1 MSYSHLLVA
10 VAPTPE
16 SRVLINKAVSI
27 ARPLDAK
34 VSLIT
39 LATDPEL
46 YNQFAAPMLE
56 NLRDLMHE
64 ETRDFLRTGERSQLP
79 YRQRDDCQRRT
90 QPPHQRFLPAASRGP
105 GDMWQ
110 SQPQP
115 VFARHLLGEKHR
127 RQQRRGR
134 FTGLS
139 GKRLTP
145 KASACIPLTA
155 LRQFG
160 ES

>member
-27 ARPLDAK
+27 ARPLDAR

-64 ETRDFLRTGERSQLP
+64 ETRDFLSGLAKEADYPIDNVTIASGELSHHIKDFC
-79 YRQRDDCQRRT
+79 RQHHVDLVICGN
-90 QPPHQRFLPAASRGP
+90 HNHSLFSR
-105 GDMWQ
+105 
-110 SQPQP
+110 
-115 VFARHLLGEKHR
+115 A
-127 RQQRRGR
+127 
-134 FTGLS
+134 TC
-139 GKRLTP
+139 
-145 KASACIPLTA
+145 SAK
-155 LRQFG
+155 
-160 ES
+160 S